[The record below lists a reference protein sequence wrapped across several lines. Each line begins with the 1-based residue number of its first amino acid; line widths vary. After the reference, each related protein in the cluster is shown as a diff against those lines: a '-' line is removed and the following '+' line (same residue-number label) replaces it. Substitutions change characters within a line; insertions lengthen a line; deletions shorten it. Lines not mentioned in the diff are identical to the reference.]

1 MQKKII
7 ALAVAGLMSGAAFA
21 QSNVQIYGVADAF
34 FGQDKASTAAG
45 ATTPVKRTVVDDGV
59 LAGSRI
65 GFRGTEDLG
74 GGLKALFTLEFG
86 VNSEEAAGLQTNA
99 RQQMVGLTGG
109 WGTFV
114 AGRLYSP
121 GYNIANKFNTGVG
134 GQRLSALAAL
144 QDEVGATIN
153 MGASGRLNNG
163 MAYVSPSM
171 SGLVATAAY
180 TTLGENSRGASDRVW
195 GLGLDYDNGPIAV
208 SAAHHNIVTN
218 TAATTGAALNATVTL
233 VAAACGTGT
242 TLIGAVSNGP
252 GATLNACGSNAT
264 AGANAFDRK
273 TKENII
279 AGSYDFGVAKA
290 VLTYQNQKTN
300 TTVET
305 AKNNIWNMG
314 AIVPVGG
321 AGSFRINYARLN
333 DKMVANNDAKSWA
346 TGYIHSLSKRTSVY
360 GGYSQTKSKNAAMA
374 AVASGLAPT
383 NNDGKS
389 RTYGV
394 GLNHSF

>member
-21 QSNVQIYGVADAF
+21 QSNVTIYGVADAF

-45 ATTPVKRTVVDDGV
+45 ATTPIKRTVVDDGV

-65 GFRGTEDLG
+65 GFKGTEDLG
-74 GGLKALFTLEFG
+74 GGLKALFVMEFG
-86 VNSEEAAGLQTNA
+86 VNSEEAAGLQSNA

-109 WGTFV
+109 FGTFV

-153 MGASGRLNNG
+153 MGATGRLNNG

-171 SGLVATAAY
+171 SGLVATVAY
-180 TTLGENSRGASDRVW
+180 TTMAENTRGESDRVW
-195 GLGLDYDNGPIAV
+195 GLGLDYDNGPI
-208 SAAHHNIVTN
+208 SAGFAHHNIVTN
-218 TAATTGAALNATVTL
+218 TAAVAANTTLTLSTAATLTGSTL
-233 VAAACGTGT
+233 VSTVSGTPGLNVFGNNAAA
-242 TLIGAVSNGP
+242 
-252 GATLNACGSNAT
+252 
-264 AGANAFDRK
+264 AFDTK
-273 TKENII
+273 IKENIV

-290 VLTYQNQKTN
+290 VMTYQNQKT
-300 TTVET
+300 TAAGVES

-333 DKMVANNDAKSWA
+333 DKMVANNDAKSWS

-374 AVASGLAPT
+374 AVAGGLAPT